1 MSDGKLEDQ
10 DPKSGLHPFMLSALG
25 KNYDLYTIFYLL
37 RRNPSVLDRSIQV
50 KEAKSRTKRKA
61 KKGTT
66 KNSKRARLETSSEH
80 SMFSESVIDILN
92 KTLEETKWL
101 ESESDTD
108 SLEVYGQ
115 ADPIELLNEMIRL
128 IEEEEEEEE
137 E

>member
-1 MSDGKLEDQ
+1 
-10 DPKSGLHPFMLSALG
+10 
-25 KNYDLYTIFYLL
+25 
-37 RRNPSVLDRSIQV
+37 V

-108 SLEVYGQ
+108 NVEVDDQ
-115 ADPIELLNEMIRL
+115 HDPIELLNEMRRL
-128 IEEEEEEEE
+128 IEEHSTEGITNDN
-137 E
+137 